1 MKLVKSEEMQR
12 MDAEA
17 IDGLGIPSI
26 DLMENAGRSIAE
38 SIIADIALDFDEARF
53 GIFCGKGNNG
63 GDGFV
68 IGRHLSNAG
77 YDVVFYTLAPKDK
90 LSKDSQVNFEK
101 AKKNDL
107 EIILIEDINQL
118 PQHLEADF
126 IIDAIFGT
134 GFSGAPKDLS
144 AEVIKYINNQVHDV
158 ISVDMP
164 SGLNADNGQY
174 DGEVVDA
181 QFTYTL
187 AQPKYGLFVSPG
199 REKSGE
205 VEIIPIGIPDEIV
218 EKFESYNYLITHEYV
233 SSVLPERKPD
243 GHKGTFGKLFLLAG
257 STGLTGAAV
266 LAAES
271 ALRVGCGMT
280 KVGCPK
286 SVQPIIAQSIIEST
300 TLPLPDVA
308 KKGALAL
315 RSLGEIRKA
324 INEHQAVVIGPGLGQ
339 HHETK
344 ELVVRLLLGLTKPAI
359 VDADGLNALVG
370 ELHVLHDTSTELI
383 ITPHPGEFK
392 RLTGIDVPDDIHK
405 RIEVARK
412 FAIEYQTIL
421 VLKGSPT
428 LVAHYDGK
436 VYLNPSGNSGMATG
450 GSGDVLSGI
459 IGSLLAQGMEPID
472 AARCGVYIHGL
483 AGDMAADDLG
493 ERSLIASDMI
503 EYLPDVFSMIS

>member
-17 IDGLGIPSI
+17 IDRIGIPSLE
-26 DLMENAGRSIAE
+26 LMENAGRGIAE
-38 SIIADIALDFDEARF
+38 SIIAGIALDFDEGCFA
-53 GIFCGKGNNG
+53 IFCGKGNNG

-77 YDVVFYTLAPKDK
+77 YEVVFYTLAPKKK
-90 LSKDSQVNFEK
+90 LSKDSLAKYEK
-101 AKKNDL
+101 AEENNL
-107 EIILIEDINQL
+107 EIILIKNIDQL
-118 PQHLEADF
+118 PVHLEVDF
-126 IIDAIFGT
+126 IIDALFGT
-134 GFSGAPKDLS
+134 GFSGAPKGLLAD
-144 AEVIKYINNQVHDV
+144 VIKYINNQIQDV
-158 ISVDMP
+158 IAVDMP
-164 SGLNADNGQY
+164 SGLNADDGQY
-174 DGEVVDA
+174 EGEVIDA

-205 VEIIPIGIPDEIV
+205 VEIVPIGIPNEVVD
-218 EKFESYNYLITHEYV
+218 KFESYNYLITPEYV
-233 SSVLPERKPD
+233 SSTLPERKPD

-271 ALRVGCGMT
+271 ALRSGCGMT

-286 SVQPIIAQSIIEST
+286 TVQPIIAQSIIEST
-300 TLPLPDVA
+300 TMPLPDVA

-315 RSLGEIRKA
+315 RSIGEVRKA
-324 INEHQAVVIGPGLGQ
+324 IDEHQAVVIGPGLGQ

-344 ELVVRLLLGLTKPAI
+344 ELVIRLLLGLTKPAI

-370 ELHVLHDTSTELI
+370 ELQVLQDTSAELI
-383 ITPHPGEFK
+383 ITPHPGEFQ
-392 RLTGIDVPDDIHK
+392 RLSGVDVPDDIHE

-412 FAIEYQTIL
+412 FAIEHQTIL

-503 EYLPDVFSMIS
+503 EYLPDAFSIL